1 MVRLPV
7 IEENLNPEIMWK
19 QMLIR
24 NRLLEAELTKK
35 NEMIQNMGYQISHLQ
50 NRVIRLEDRNVAFR
64 HWKSDLH
71 FYDI

>member
-24 NRLLEAELTKK
+24 NRQLEAELTKK

-64 HWKSDLH
+64 H
-71 FYDI
+71 